1 MEYGRYKI
9 SYYIEI
15 INIFLKKRV
24 TGGRKKK
31 NGMSKE
37 HAVCRNAGRTVSASI
52 RRQQEYR
59 RDDQRAARP
68 PVGGEVFIP
77 EQPDPECRQHGL
89 DVPDDGGLDL
99 IDALEGSARRRGR
112 PHRFVTTPR
121 ASRLAHAVH
130 ERVGAKSTKGNRA
143 SAPPSS
149 M

>member
-1 MEYGRYKI
+1 M
-9 SYYIEI
+9 
-15 INIFLKKRV
+15 KKRV
-24 TGGRKKK
+24 TGGRKK

-99 IDALEGSARRRGR
+99 IDALEAPPVGEGGPIVRDHAEGQQVGPRR
-112 PHRFVTTPR
+112 PR
-121 ASRLAHAVH
+121 AGGGEIH
-130 ERVGAKSTKGNRA
+130 EGE
-143 SAPPSS
+143 
-149 M
+149 

>member
-1 MEYGRYKI
+1 MLLVYSMEYGRYKI

-15 INIFLKKRV
+15 INIFLKNRV
-24 TGGRKKK
+24 TGGRKK

-99 IDALEGSARRRGR
+99 IDALEAPPVGEVGPIVRDHAEGQQVGPRR
-112 PHRFVTTPR
+112 PR
-121 ASRLAHAVH
+121 AGGGAIH
-130 ERVGAKSTKGNRA
+130 EGD
-143 SAPPSS
+143 
-149 M
+149 

>member
-1 MEYGRYKI
+1 MGYGRYKI

-24 TGGRKKK
+24 TGGRKK

-37 HAVCRNAGRTVSASI
+37 HAVCRNGGRTVSASI

-99 IDALEGSARRRGR
+99 IDALEAPPVGEVGPIVRDHAEGQQVGPRR
-112 PHRFVTTPR
+112 PR
-121 ASRLAHAVH
+121 AGGGEIH
-130 ERVGAKSTKGNRA
+130 EGE
-143 SAPPSS
+143 
-149 M
+149 

>member
-1 MEYGRYKI
+1 MDFSWFYLTFFM
-9 SYYIEI
+9 YYLICSLEFIKI

-24 TGGRKKK
+24 TGGRKK

-99 IDALEGSARRRGR
+99 IDALEAPPVGEVGPIVRDHAEGQQVGPRR
-112 PHRFVTTPR
+112 PR
-121 ASRLAHAVH
+121 AGGGEIH
-130 ERVGAKSTKGNRA
+130 EGE
-143 SAPPSS
+143 
-149 M
+149 

>member
-1 MEYGRYKI
+1 MLREDA
-9 SYYIEI
+9 
-15 INIFLKKRV
+15 
-24 TGGRKKK
+24 KK

-99 IDALEGSARRRGR
+99 IDALEAPPVGEVGPIVRDHAEGQ
-112 PHRFVTTPR
+112 
-121 ASRLAHAVH
+121 LAHAVH